1 MSGTHSPALRYGGLL
16 NRRNWLDRLL
26 KCLSL
31 LAFVAPVLV
40 GQAQTPLVVD
50 EEARVVRIF
59 TDRVQQYVKLR
70 NDVEASLRP
79 LKPTNDAVRI
89 AEHQHALA
97 RKIAQ
102 ARSGAHRGDIFTHD
116 VTRQFLKII
125 RAEFQGPAAQLA
137 RKTIRPE
144 VPAAAVH
151 RLEVNDVYPEDLPLI
166 TMPPT
171 LLGKLPP
178 LPQNLAYRIV
188 GRDLTLKDTKAGL
201 IVDLIPNAIP

>member
-1 MSGTHSPALRYGGLL
+1 M
-16 NRRNWLDRLL
+16 NRRKRLDRLL

-40 GQAQTPLVVD
+40 GQAPAPLVSD

-59 TDRVQQYVKLR
+59 AERVQQYVKLQK
-70 NDVEASLRP
+70 DVEASLRP
-79 LKPTNDAVRI
+79 LKPTNDAARI

-102 ARSGAHRGDIFTHD
+102 ARRGAQRGDIFTRD
-116 VTRQFLKII
+116 VTRQFRRII
-125 RAEFQGPAAQLA
+125 SAEFQGPEAQLA

-144 VPAAAVH
+144 DPTAVVH
-151 RLEVNDVYPEDLPLI
+151 RLEINDVYPADLPLT

-171 LLGKLPP
+171 LLGKLPS
-178 LPQNLAYRIV
+178 LPQNLAYQIV

>member
-1 MSGTHSPALRYGGLL
+1 M
-16 NRRNWLDRLL
+16 NRRKRLDWLL
-26 KCLSL
+26 KCFSL
-31 LAFVAPVLV
+31 LAFVAPALV
-40 GQAQTPLVVD
+40 GQAPAPLVSD
-50 EEARVVRIF
+50 EEARVVAIF
-59 TDRVQQYVKLR
+59 TDRVQQYVKLQK
-70 NDVEASLRP
+70 DVEASLRP
-79 LKPTNDAVRI
+79 LKPTNDAARI

-102 ARSGAHRGDIFTHD
+102 ARSGAQRGDIFTRD
-116 VTRQFLKII
+116 VTRQFLRII
-125 RAEFQGPAAQLA
+125 RMEFQGPEAQLA

-144 VPAAAVH
+144 DPATVVH
-151 RLEVNDVYPEDLPLI
+151 RLEVNDVYPEDLPLT

-178 LPQNLAYRIV
+178 LPQSLAYRIV